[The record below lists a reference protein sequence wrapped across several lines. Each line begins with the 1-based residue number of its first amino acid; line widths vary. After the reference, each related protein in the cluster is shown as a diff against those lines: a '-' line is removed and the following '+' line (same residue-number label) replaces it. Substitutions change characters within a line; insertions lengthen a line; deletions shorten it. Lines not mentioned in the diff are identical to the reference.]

1 MEVYSQS
8 VERDYFE
15 LIDEKKISDLIHK
28 KNNKFEASGVASLD
42 GFFYVIFDNHSIIA
56 KIPHDLNKKESQII
70 KVRPKVHD
78 IEAISIPES
87 EGPFYLIREAKK
99 FGKQY
104 LSILYRVD
112 FSGKILDSLEIPF
125 PFREANKGAE
135 GLSIQKRNDKI
146 YLFVLFEKEKES
158 PKEKGRFGSL
168 LIYEWKKFEI
178 KELAFLDLSFT
189 GFKDFSDL
197 SIRDDRIAIVSQES
211 SALWVGKFDFDR
223 LEIQSDGEFYR
234 FPRDKNGK
242 HLYCSIE
249 GVSWIDEK
257 KLVFVS
263 DVSQKRKRHLKCKPK
278 DASIHIFQI
287 KE

>member
-1 MEVYSQS
+1 M
-8 VERDYFE
+8 
-15 LIDEKKISDLIHK
+15 
-28 KNNKFEASGVASLD
+28 
-42 GFFYVIFDNHSIIA
+42 
-56 KIPHDLNKKESQII
+56 
-70 KVRPKVHD
+70 
-78 IEAISIPES
+78 
-87 EGPFYLIREAKK
+87 
-99 FGKQY
+99 
-104 LSILYRVD
+104 
-112 FSGKILDSLEIPF
+112 
-125 PFREANKGAE
+125 
-135 GLSIQKRNDKI
+135 
-146 YLFVLFEKEKES
+146 
-158 PKEKGRFGSL
+158 
-168 LIYEWKKFEI
+168 
-178 KELAFLDLSFT
+178 

-242 HLYCSIE
+242 RLYCSIE